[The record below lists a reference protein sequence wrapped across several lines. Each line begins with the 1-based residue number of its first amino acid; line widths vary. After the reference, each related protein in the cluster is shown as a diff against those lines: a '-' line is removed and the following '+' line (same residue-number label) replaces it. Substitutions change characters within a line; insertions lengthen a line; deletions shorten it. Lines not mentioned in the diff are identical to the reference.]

1 MCAFNHPPK
10 LNIDSSKKKKKKKEK
25 EKEKIVARFLKT
37 ITVEMISYIYLK
49 YFVDENRKH
58 KFED

>member
-1 MCAFNHPPK
+1 MHFQPPPK
-10 LNIDSSKKKKKKKEK
+10 TKYRQQQKKKKKKEK

>member
-1 MCAFNHPPK
+1 MRFQPPPK
-10 LNIDSSKKKKKKKEK
+10 TKYRQQQKKKKKKEK

>member
-1 MCAFNHPPK
+1 MHFQPPRK
-10 LNIDSSKKKKKKKEK
+10 TKYRQQQKKKKKKEK

>member
-1 MCAFNHPPK
+1 MRFQPPPK
-10 LNIDSSKKKKKKKEK
+10 TKYRQQQKKKKKKK

>member
-1 MCAFNHPPK
+1 MCTFNHPPK
-10 LNIDSSKKKKKKKEK
+10 LNIDCSKKKEKKEK
-25 EKEKIVARFLKT
+25 EKEKIVPRFLKT